1 MVFGLVDKL
10 TNLIDYKKIDLLTLF
25 FFFSLSAI
33 GLISVASASVAFADS
48 LSGNP
53 LYLFNKQLV
62 NLFLGLIILLCV
74 VSIPMLFWEKIDKW
88 LLGLGILS
96 LLLVFIPGIGYEA
109 NGANRWIRIYGYSLQ
124 PSEIMKFIAIIY
136 TSGYCV
142 RSLRDIQSHWF
153 AFFKPSFLVIL
164 VVSLILLQPDLGTSA
179 VIFGT
184 VLGILFV
191 AGVQLRQFLIVVG
204 VGFIGA
210 LSLIYFVPWRWQRI
224 MSFMNPWDDPYGS
237 GYQLTLSLMSIARGD
252 WFGVGIGEGIT
263 KMNYLPDAHTD
274 FIFAVILEEVG
285 LLTGILILSLIFG
298 LCFRSFY
305 LARRALS
312 RNLYF
317 CFFVGFGVSILIG
330 LHTFIN
336 VGVVSGLLPTKG
348 LTLPFISYGGTHLL
362 VMCALVGL
370 ILRLDYETKLAMPRA
385 NITRRVLE

>member
-1 MVFGLVDKL
+1 MIFRLLDKL
-10 TNLIDYKKIDLLTLF
+10 KNIVDYKKIDLITLF
-25 FFFSLSAI
+25 FFLCLSII
-33 GLISVASASVAFADS
+33 GLISVASASLAFADS

-53 LYLFNKQLV
+53 LYLFNKQLA
-62 NLFLGLIILLCV
+62 NLFLGLIILLGV

-88 LLGLGILS
+88 LLGLGILA

-153 AFFKPSFLVIL
+153 SFFKPAFLVVL

-191 AGVQLRQFLIVVG
+191 AGVQLRQFLIVLG

-210 LSLIYFVPWRWQRI
+210 LSLIYFVPWRWERI
-224 MSFMNPWDDPYGS
+224 VSFMNPWDDPYGS
-237 GYQLTLSLMSIARGD
+237 GYQLTLSLISIARGD

-274 FIFAVILEEVG
+274 FIFAVIIEEVG
-285 LLTGILILSLIFG
+285 LFTGILVLSLLFG

-312 RNLYF
+312 KNLYF
-317 CFFVGFGVSILIG
+317 SFFVGFGVSILIG

-370 ILRLDYETKLAMPRA
+370 ILRLDYETKLAMPKA
-385 NITRRVLE
+385 KITRRVL